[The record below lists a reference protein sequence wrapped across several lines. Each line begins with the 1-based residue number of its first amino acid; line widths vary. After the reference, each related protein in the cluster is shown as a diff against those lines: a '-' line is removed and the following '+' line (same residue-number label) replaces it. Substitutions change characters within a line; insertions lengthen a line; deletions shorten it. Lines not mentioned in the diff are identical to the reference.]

1 MKKKKLADKNIH
13 KMHSILFKSI
23 LKSAERIL
31 SRLKEWLA
39 QVAYVLVGFTEYNE
53 RFGMD
58 AEIKVNSN
66 K

>member
-1 MKKKKLADKNIH
+1 MHYSLKKMEYDI
-13 KMHSILFKSI
+13 FKSI